1 MSSTTLLEFARG
13 PALTWAVGIFVAGV
27 LWRLVG
33 IFLLRTK
40 KDLSEPRNTATWK
53 GLRLIALRS
62 WPRKEF
68 LEGTAF
74 GEVMGYTFH
83 VGFLAALLFLV
94 PHVLFFENVFDG
106 LLGFDFSDVFGVRWP
121 TLPTGVITFLSAVS
135 LAALVAVLIHRVT
148 NPVKRLI
155 SNFDDYLSW
164 FLTAAPLATGMLAYA
179 HAGGAPYETL
189 LGVHILSVEALMI
202 WFPFGKLMHA
212 FTIFAARGATGMLF
226 ERKGASL

>member
-1 MSSTTLLEFARG
+1 MTSCSLLEFARG
-13 PALTWAVGIFVAGV
+13 PALAWAVSIFIIGV

-33 IFLLRTK
+33 ILLLRTR
-40 KDLSEPRNTATWK
+40 KDLSEPRNRATWK

-68 LEGTAF
+68 IEGTAF

-94 PHVLFFENVFDG
+94 PHVLFFGNVFEG
-106 LLGFDFSDVFGVRWP
+106 LLGADFSDLFGVRWP
-121 TLPTGVITFLSAVS
+121 TLPTGIITFVS
-135 LAALVAVLIHRVT
+135 GVALAALVAVLVHRLT

-155 SNFDDYLSW
+155 SNFDDYFSW
-164 FLTAAPLATGMLAYA
+164 LLTAAPLATGMLAYA

-189 LGVHILSVEALMI
+189 LGAHILSAEALMV

-212 FTIFAARGATGMLF
+212 FLIFGARASQGMLF

>member
-1 MSSTTLLEFARG
+1 MTSASLLEFARG
-13 PALTWAVGIFVAGV
+13 PALTWAVCIFIAGV

-33 IFLLRTK
+33 VLLLRTRR
-40 KDLSEPRNTATWK
+40 DLSEPRHAATWK

-62 WPRKEF
+62 WPRREF

-94 PHVLFFENVFDG
+94 PHVLFFGNVFEG
-106 LLGFDFSDVFGVRWP
+106 LLGADFSDLFGVRWP
-121 TLPTGVITFLSAVS
+121 TLPTGVVTFLSAVS
-135 LAALVAVLIHRVT
+135 LAALVAVLVHRMT

-155 SNFDDYLSW
+155 SNFDDYFSW
-164 FLTAAPLATGMLAYA
+164 LLTAAPLATGMLAYA
-179 HAGGAPYETL
+179 HAGGAPYQAL
-189 LGVHILSVEALMI
+189 LAVHILAVEALMV

-212 FTIFAARGATGMLF
+212 FTIFAARGAQGMLF